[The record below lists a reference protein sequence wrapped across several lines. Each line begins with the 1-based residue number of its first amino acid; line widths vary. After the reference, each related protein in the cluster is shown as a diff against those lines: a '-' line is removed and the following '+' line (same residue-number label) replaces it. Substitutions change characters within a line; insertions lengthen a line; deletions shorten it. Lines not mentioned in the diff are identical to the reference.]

1 MIVKSFVNSPMSIFK
16 SEAVQFFTRFI
27 TKGHERSV
35 RAKKNIFSSLL
46 IKGFSILI
54 SFVLLPITLSYVD
67 ASEYGIWL
75 TLSSIVGW
83 FVFFDVGL
91 THGLRNKFA
100 EAKARGNHELAQ
112 IFVSTTFAILG
123 IIFLSIWA
131 LFLVANNFL
140 DWSKILKVSS
150 SMQSEV
156 STLALIVFT
165 YFCLSFV
172 LRIITTVM
180 LADQRPAGSSL
191 INLIGQIISLA
202 IIFILVK
209 TTEGSL
215 VKLGLALC
223 VSPLVVMIFA
233 NMFLFNG
240 IYKRYKPSFS
250 KIQFSH
256 AKELFSLGAVFF
268 VIQMAVIIQFETANI
283 IIARNFGTA
292 DVTSYNVVHK
302 YFGMLNMVF
311 AIFLTP
317 FWSAS
322 TEAFQKADFQWI
334 RNGIR
339 RYNQLNIL
347 LVVVGFIMLIFSN
360 FVYRVWLGEGTVEIP
375 FMLSL
380 FGFLFFNTS
389 MFGGKYVSFL
399 NGISALRI
407 QFIACLISPFL
418 FIALVLLLI
427 KVLNMG
433 VYALY
438 IAGIAANFNTFI
450 LAPIQTNQ
458 VLNKGKRGIWI
469 R

>member
-1 MIVKSFVNSPMSIFK
+1 MKFLNSEP
-16 SEAVQFFTRFI
+16 VQFFMKFI

-35 RAKKNIFSSLL
+35 RAKKNIFSSLI
-46 IKGFSILI
+46 IKGLSILI
-54 SFVLLPITLSYVD
+54 SFLLLPITLSYVD

-100 EAKARGNHELAQ
+100 EAKARGNDDLAQ
-112 IFVSTTFAILG
+112 IFVSTTFAILA
-123 IIFLSIWA
+123 IIFLAIWII
-131 LFLVANNFL
+131 FLVVNNFL

-150 SMQSEV
+150 SMHTEV
-156 STLALIVFT
+156 STLAVIVFT
-165 YFCLSFV
+165 YFCLSLV

-180 LADQRPAGSSL
+180 LADQRPAGSSF

-223 VSPLVVMIFA
+223 ISPLAVIIIA
-233 NMFLFNG
+233 NLFLFNG
-240 IYKRYKPSFS
+240 IYQRYKPSLKKVKFS
-250 KIQFSH
+250 Y
-256 AKELFSLGAVFF
+256 ARELFSLGAVFF
-268 VIQMAVIIQFETANI
+268 VIQLAVIIQFETANI

-322 TEAFQKADFQWI
+322 TEAFQKGDFQWI
-334 RNGIR
+334 RNGIK
-339 RYNQLNIL
+339 RYNQLNVV
-347 LVVVGFIMLIFSN
+347 LVIAGFVMLAFSS

-375 FMLSL
+375 FILSL

-407 QFIACLISPFL
+407 QFIACLISPFI
-418 FIALVLLLI
+418 FIALVLLFI
-427 KVLNMG
+427 KVLHMG

>member
-1 MIVKSFVNSPMSIFK
+1 MDFLK
-16 SEAVQFFTRFI
+16 SELIQFFTKFI

-35 RAKKNIFSSLL
+35 RAKKNIFSSLI

-54 SFVLLPITLSYVD
+54 SFVMLPVTLSYVD
-67 ASEYGIWL
+67 ASEYGVWL
-75 TLSSIVGW
+75 TLSSIVNW
-83 FVFFDVGL
+83 FVFFDIGL
-91 THGLRNKFA
+91 TQGLRNKFA
-100 EAKARGNHELAQ
+100 EAKARGEDDLAQ

-123 IIFLSIWA
+123 VIFLGIWV
-131 LFLVANNFL
+131 LFLIANNFL
-140 DWSKILKVSS
+140 DWSTILNVSGDIR
-150 SMQSEV
+150 SEV
-156 STLALIVFT
+156 TTLAIIVFT

-180 LADQRPAGSSL
+180 LADQRPAGSSF
-191 INLIGQIISLA
+191 INLVGQIISLG

-223 VSPLVVMIFA
+223 LSPLVILIIA
-233 NMFLFNG
+233 NVFLFNG
-240 IYKRYKPSFS
+240 IYKKYRPSFS
-250 KIQFSH
+250 KIKFKY
-256 AKELFSLGAVFF
+256 ARELFTLGAVFF
-268 VIQMAVIIQFETANI
+268 VIQLAVIIQFETANI

-292 DVTSYNVVHK
+292 EVTSYNVVHK

-311 AIFLTP
+311 TIFLTP

-322 TEAFQKADFQWI
+322 TEAFQKSDFQWI
-334 RNGIR
+334 KNGIR
-339 RYNQLNIL
+339 RYNQLNL
-347 LVVVGFIMLIFSN
+347 ALVIVGCIMLVFSD
-360 FVYRVWLGEGTVEIP
+360 FVYRIWLGEGTVEIP
-375 FMLSL
+375 FALSL

-407 QFIACLISPFL
+407 QFIACLITPFL
-418 FIALVLLLI
+418 YIIIVLLLI
-427 KVLNMG
+427 KVFKMG
-433 VYALY
+433 VHALY
-438 IAGIAANFNTFI
+438 IAAIVANFNTFI

-469 R
+469 K

>member
-1 MIVKSFVNSPMSIFK
+1 MSFLK
-16 SEAVQFFTRFI
+16 SESIQYFTRFI
-27 TKGHERSV
+27 SKGHERSV
-35 RAKKNIFSSLL
+35 RAKKQIFSSLI
-46 IKGFSILI
+46 IKGLSILT
-54 SFVLLPITLSYVD
+54 SLLLLPITLSYVD
-67 ASEYGIWL
+67 ASEYGVWL
-75 TLSSIVGW
+75 TLSSIVSW

-91 THGLRNKFA
+91 TQGLRNKLA
-100 EAKARGNHELAQ
+100 EAKARGDDDLAQ
-112 IFVSTTFAILG
+112 ILVSTTFAVLGLIFLG
-123 IIFLSIWA
+123 IWIVSLI
-131 LFLVANNFL
+131 ANNFL
-140 DWSKILKVSS
+140 DWSKILKVST

-156 STLALIVFT
+156 STLAIIVFT

-191 INLIGQIISLA
+191 INLIGQLISLA
-202 IIFILVK
+202 IIFVLVK
-209 TTEGSL
+209 TTEGSI

-223 VSPLVVMIFA
+223 ISPLIVMVIA
-233 NMFLFNG
+233 NLFLFNG
-240 IYKRYKPSFS
+240 LYRRYKPSLS
-250 KIQFSH
+250 KVKFSH
-256 AKELFSLGAVFF
+256 AKELFNLGVVFF
-268 VIQMAVIIQFETANI
+268 VLQMAVIIQFETANI
-283 IIARNFGTA
+283 IIARNFGTE

-322 TEAFQKADFQWI
+322 TEAFQKADYQWI
-334 RNGIR
+334 KNGIR
-339 RYNQLNIL
+339 RYNQLNVL
-347 LVVVGFIMLIFSN
+347 MVVIGCIMLAVSS
-360 FVYRVWLGEGTVEIP
+360 FVYRIWLGEGTVDIS
-375 FMLSL
+375 FTLSL
-380 FGFLFFNTS
+380 YGFLFFNTS
-389 MFGGKYVSFL
+389 MYGGKYVSFL

-418 FIALVLLLI
+418 FIVLVLFLI

-433 VYALY
+433 VHALF

-458 VLNKGKRGIWI
+458 VLNKGKRGIWV

>member
-1 MIVKSFVNSPMSIFK
+1 MI
-16 SEAVQFFTRFI
+16 
-27 TKGHERSV
+27 
-35 RAKKNIFSSLL
+35 
-46 IKGFSILI
+46 
-54 SFVLLPITLSYVD
+54 
-67 ASEYGIWL
+67 
-75 TLSSIVGW
+75 
-83 FVFFDVGL
+83 
-91 THGLRNKFA
+91 
-100 EAKARGNHELAQ
+100 
-112 IFVSTTFAILG
+112 
-123 IIFLSIWA
+123 
-131 LFLVANNFL
+131 
-140 DWSKILKVSS
+140 
-150 SMQSEV
+150 
-156 STLALIVFT
+156 
-165 YFCLSFV
+165 
-172 LRIITTVM
+172 
-180 LADQRPAGSSL
+180 ADQRPAGSEL
-191 INLIGQIISLA
+191 IHLIGQIISLA
-202 IIFILVK
+202 IIFTLVK

-223 VSPLVVMIFA
+223 ISPLVVIVFA
-233 NMFLFNG
+233 NLFLFNG
-240 IYKRYKPSFS
+240 LYKKYKPSIKAIKFS
-250 KIQFSH
+250 Y
-256 AKELFSLGAVFF
+256 ARELFSLGAVFF
-268 VIQMAVIIQFETANI
+268 VIQLAVIIQFETANI

-292 DVTSYNVVHK
+292 EVTSYNIVHK

-311 AIFLTP
+311 AIFLMP

-322 TEAFQKADFQWI
+322 TEAYQKADFQWI
-334 RNGIR
+334 RNGIK
-339 RYNQLNIL
+339 RYNQLNVL
-347 LVVVGFIMLIFSN
+347 LVFVGLIMLAFSG

-375 FMLSL
+375 FILSL

-427 KVLNMG
+427 KVFHLG

>member
-1 MIVKSFVNSPMSIFK
+1 MKFLNSEPI
-16 SEAVQFFTRFI
+16 QFIMKFI

-35 RAKKNIFSSLL
+35 RAKKNIFGSLI

-54 SFVLLPITLSYVD
+54 SFLLLPITLSYVD
-67 ASEYGIWL
+67 ASVYGVWL

-91 THGLRNKFA
+91 THGLRNKLA
-100 EAKARGNHELAQ
+100 EAMARGEDDLGQ

-123 IIFLSIWA
+123 IIFMGIWVI
-131 LFLVANNFL
+131 FLVVNRFL
-140 DWSKILKVSS
+140 DWSSILNVSA
-150 SMQSEV
+150 SMRSEV
-156 STLALIVFT
+156 STLAVIVFT

-180 LADQRPAGSSL
+180 IADQRPAGSEL
-191 INLIGQIISLA
+191 IHLIGQIISLA
-202 IIFILVK
+202 IIFTLVK

-223 VSPLVVMIFA
+223 ISPLVVIVFA
-233 NMFLFNG
+233 NLFLFNG
-240 IYKRYKPSFS
+240 LYKKYKPSIKAIKFS
-250 KIQFSH
+250 Y
-256 AKELFSLGAVFF
+256 ARELFSLGAVFF
-268 VIQMAVIIQFETANI
+268 VIQLAVIIQFETANI
-283 IIARNFGTA
+283 IIARNFGIA
-292 DVTSYNVVHK
+292 EVTSYNIVHK

-311 AIFLTP
+311 AIFLMP

-322 TEAFQKADFQWI
+322 TEAYQKADFQWI
-334 RNGIR
+334 RNGIK
-339 RYNQLNIL
+339 RYNQLNVL
-347 LVVVGFIMLIFSN
+347 LVFVGLIMLAFSG

-375 FMLSL
+375 FILSL

-427 KVLNMG
+427 KVFHLG